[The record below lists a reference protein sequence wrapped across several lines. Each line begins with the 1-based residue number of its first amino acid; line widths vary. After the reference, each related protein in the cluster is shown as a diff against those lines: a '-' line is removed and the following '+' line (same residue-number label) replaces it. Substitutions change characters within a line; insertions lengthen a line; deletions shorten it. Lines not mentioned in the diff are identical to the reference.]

1 MNRILR
7 FSLPILLT
15 ITTGSVSW
23 AQLGTFDDL
32 RLKGPAP
39 NIVFAPADNDSDRFR
54 ILARSGGESLDI
66 DRPGLDCV
74 VRIFRDAN
82 AEALLIDG
90 NGVRINE
97 TFSLGSATP
106 LLEFNDGV
114 DTWALGIDSGQF
126 SIRAANGNDLLV
138 LQNDRVVANQTIR
151 VSDAQ
156 PRYQFDRNGLVWD
169 LEVDETNI
177 LNIDSPTDFN
187 IFEIDGQAAAN
198 SFHIGQFGVG
208 IGTDTPSFPGLHIR
222 SEDFGTFQD
231 ATLVIENAESNNA
244 AREQL
249 RLKNNGPARFALEDT
264 NLGVTWSLITT
275 FNDAFQIRKN
285 GPGTSNMTIRADGTF
300 AFANSGQS
308 NFTLFPDGNA
318 FLRGTLNQGSDRHS
332 KKNFGDVDRE
342 QILAQVLE
350 LPISTWTYK
359 TEADHVRHLGPMSQD
374 FHRLFSLGVNNKT
387 ISTLDSSGVA
397 LAAIQGLHSKLEQ
410 KNEEIESL
418 HAELKKSSRK
428 LEQTQA
434 EVVEQQHRIDELT
447 ERMNRL
453 EAMLSNQRRQ

>member
-1 MNRILR
+1 MMNRILR

-187 IFEIDGQAAAN
+187 ISKLTARRRLTVSISAN
-198 SFHIGQFGVG
+198 SVSGSVP
-208 IGTDTPSFPGLHIR
+208 TLRR
-222 SEDFGTFQD
+222 SRASTF
-231 ATLVIENAESNNA
+231 V
-244 AREQL
+244 
-249 RLKNNGPARFALEDT
+249 
-264 NLGVTWSLITT
+264 
-275 FNDAFQIRKN
+275 RK
-285 GPGTSNMTIRADGTF
+285 I
-300 AFANSGQS
+300 
-308 NFTLFPDGNA
+308 
-318 FLRGTLNQGSDRHS
+318 
-332 KKNFGDVDRE
+332 
-342 QILAQVLE
+342 
-350 LPISTWTYK
+350 
-359 TEADHVRHLGPMSQD
+359 LGPFRTRRWS
-374 FHRLFSLGVNNKT
+374 SKT
-387 ISTLDSSGVA
+387 RNPTMPPASNSDSKTTA
-397 LAAIQGLHSKLEQ
+397 LPDSPWKIP
-410 KNEEIESL
+410 
-418 HAELKKSSRK
+418 
-428 LEQTQA
+428 TW
-434 EVVEQQHRIDELT
+434 V
-447 ERMNRL
+447 
-453 EAMLSNQRRQ
+453 